1 MKLLTIIPARSGSKG
16 IKNKNLTNFLGKPLI
31 NYSINFAKKL
41 KNNTTIV
48 CTDSKII
55 QSIAKKNLKF
65 NDYSRPKRLSRD
77 NTLLNNTLYHTV
89 VWAIKK
95 KIEFD
100 SILILQPTSPLR
112 DIKDLNKIL
121 KYFHKKKDSQ
131 SLCSVIKMRTHP
143 AECVVLSKKKWSFII
158 NEKRGLRQK
167 YKDKHYFIDGSYY
180 LLKKNF
186 FLKKKRIISDTN
198 IFFPI
203 SLNYPIDIDDKIDL
217 KVAEIVYKNYYE
229 KKNSNNI

>member
-1 MKLLTIIPARSGSKG
+1 MKILTIIPARSGSKG
-16 IKNKNLTNFLGKPLI
+16 IKNKNLTKFLGKPLI
-31 NYSINFAKKL
+31 SYSINFAKKI

-48 CTDSKII
+48 CTDSKKI
-55 QSIAKKNLKF
+55 QSIAKKNFKF
-65 NDYSRPKRLSRD
+65 NDYTRPKNLSKD
-77 NTLLNNTLYHTV
+77 NTFLASTLYHAV

-95 KIEFD
+95 KIEFNL
-100 SILILQPTSPLR
+100 ILVLQPTSPLR

-131 SLCSVIKMRTHP
+131 SLCSVIQMRTHP
-143 AECVVLSKKKWSFII
+143 TECVELSKKKWSFIK
-158 NEKRGLRQK
+158 NQNRGLRQK
-167 YKDKHYFIDGSYY
+167 YKNKYYFIDGSYY

-186 FLKKKRIISDTN
+186 FLKKKKIFSNKN

-203 SLNYPIDIDDKIDL
+203 SINYPIDIDDKIDL

-229 KKNSNNI
+229 KNSSSKI